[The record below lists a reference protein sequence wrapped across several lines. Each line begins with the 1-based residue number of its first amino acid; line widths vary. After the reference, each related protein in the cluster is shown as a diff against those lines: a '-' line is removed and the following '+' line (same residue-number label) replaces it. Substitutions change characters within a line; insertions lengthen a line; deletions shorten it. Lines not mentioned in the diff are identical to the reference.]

1 MLAETELPF
10 LGRNRVL
17 FRLNVVEQVFGK
29 RTHFQLIH
37 RANEL
42 IKLLFNEK
50 DILESEIDMIW
61 DTCRKQGEQIHKRVD
76 QRRKRLPPRSARR
89 R

>member
-1 MLAETELPF
+1 MQRRIQGIKYINEAIRTVRATYGPHRLMTVKELIQVV
-10 LGRNRVL
+10 R
-17 FRLNVVEQVFGK
+17 RLNVVEQVFGK

-61 DTCRKQGEQIHKRVD
+61 DTCRK
-76 QRRKRLPPRSARR
+76 
-89 R
+89 